1 MVVTEPMRCAV
12 LTVSDT
18 RSLDEDKSG
27 HYLVGA
33 LKDMGHE
40 VIAHQVL
47 RDEPYDIRA
56 QVCRWIADPD
66 PQVVLLTGGT
76 GFSGRDSTVEA
87 IEPIFDTT
95 IQGFGELFRQLSYQ
109 DIGSSTVQSRAI
121 AGLSNNTFVAAL
133 PGSTGA
139 CRLAFEKIL
148 REQLDS
154 THKPCNFV
162 NLLKRGDARRS

>member
-1 MVVTEPMRCAV
+1 MTESLDCAV

-18 RSLDEDKSG
+18 RSLAEDTSG

-33 LKDMGHE
+33 LTDMGHQ
-40 VIAHQVL
+40 VVAHQIL

-56 QVCRWIADPD
+56 QVCRWVADAS
-66 PQVVLLTGGT
+66 PQVVILTGGT

-87 IEPIFDTT
+87 IQPILDTE
-95 IQGFGELFRQLSYQ
+95 ILGFGELFRQLSHQ
-109 DIGSSTVQSRAI
+109 DIGSSTVQSRAM
-121 AGLSNNTFVAAL
+121 AGLSNNTFIALL

-139 CRLAFEKIL
+139 CRLAFERIL
-148 REQLDS
+148 SEQLDS

>member
-1 MVVTEPMRCAV
+1 MTEALKCAV

-27 HYLVGA
+27 HYLSGA
-33 LKDMGHE
+33 LTDMGHQ
-40 VIAHQVL
+40 VIAHTIL

-56 QVCRWIADPD
+56 QVCRWVADAEPHA
-66 PQVVLLTGGT
+66 VLITGGT

-87 IEPIFDTT
+87 IEPILDTT
-95 IQGFGELFRQLSYQ
+95 ILGFGELFRHLSYQ
-109 DIGSSTVQSRAI
+109 DIGSSTVQSRAM
-121 AGLSNNTFVAAL
+121 AGLSNNTFIAVL

-162 NLLKRGDARRS
+162 NLLMRGDARRS